1 MSKTSSILRR
11 KALEQKLL
19 AQAEQ
24 LLEEKEIDE
33 QAIEVT
39 ADNQAGEP
47 EAVDPEE
54 YDQVEEMIVNPD
66 DKLTSVSQLKPTDS
80 QISKMSGRTYISML

>member
-47 EAVDPEE
+47 EADPEE